1 MKDYGARF
9 YDPVIARWT
18 SVDPLAEKGRRC
30 PYIYGFD
37 NPMRFTDPDGMWP
50 DWGQVGM
57 FLGGVAQSIQ
67 HGINGVKSFAKDPV
81 GSMNR
86 LERGLKNGSV
96 KNALINLL
104 FILL

>member
-1 MKDYGARF
+1 
-9 YDPVIARWT
+9 
-18 SVDPLAEKGRRC
+18 
-30 PYIYGFD
+30 
-37 NPMRFTDPDGMWP
+37 MRFTDPDGMWP